1 MKRGRK
7 MAYDCAQPQIG
18 RGIFKEK
25 DMAENHLNGSVELL
39 AKAMRKVFVEAV
51 QEGIEPLSKKFDGL
65 EGRFDKL
72 GGRMDKL
79 EGRMDKLEGNVEKL
93 DTRMSN
99 MESNVQAQLAQNRKD
114 IANDVRKAL
123 GIS

>member
-1 MKRGRK
+1 
-7 MAYDCAQPQIG
+7 
-18 RGIFKEK
+18 
-25 DMAENHLNGSVELL
+25 MAENHLNGSVELL

-79 EGRMDKLEGNVEKL
+79 EGNVEKL